1 MTLNSKIKIQYDSTA
16 EWGHLYKNEM
26 LPEEH
31 ITMEIPSQDLTA
43 TQVFKF
49 FRNFML
55 AIGYSPYS
63 IMNGACSLAFCDEY
77 SIEDMRKVAKENDL
91 TLNEDLQ
98 ELLEKRMQQELK
110 WKEEANPD
118 WQARYFEL
126 QENTQKEILD
136 LKAKLS
142 RALNPDNAN
151 YTDAEINAMFA
162 GVKK

>member
-16 EWGHLYKNEM
+16 EWGQLYKDEM

-77 SIEDMRKVAKENDL
+77 NIEDMRKVAKENDL
-91 TLNEDLQ
+91 TLNEDLSD
-98 ELLEKRMQQELK
+98 LLDERMQQELK
-110 WKEEANPD
+110 WKEEANPN
-118 WQARYFEL
+118 WQEL
-126 QENTQKEILD
+126 YENSQKEILD

-142 RALNPDNAN
+142 RALNPDAEQ
-151 YTDAEINAMFA
+151 YTEEEIDAMFA
-162 GVKK
+162 RVKK

>member
-16 EWGHLYKNEM
+16 EWGQLYKDEM

-63 IMNGACSLAFCDEY
+63 IMNGACSLAFNDEHN
-77 SIEDMRKVAKENDL
+77 IEDMRKVAKENDL
-91 TLNEDLQ
+91 TLNEDLSD
-98 ELLEKRMQQELK
+98 LLDERMQQELK
-110 WKEEANPD
+110 WKEEANPN
-118 WQARYFEL
+118 WQVRYYEL
-126 QENTQKEILD
+126 HENTQKEILD

-142 RALNPDNAN
+142 RALNPDAEQ
-151 YTDAEINAMFA
+151 YTEEEIDAMCE
-162 GVKK
+162 GQK

>member
-1 MTLNSKIKIQYDSTA
+1 
-16 EWGHLYKNEM
+16 M

-77 SIEDMRKVAKENDL
+77 NIEDMRKVAKENDL

-98 ELLEKRMQQELK
+98 ELLDKRMQQELK
-110 WKEEANPD
+110 WKEEANPN
-118 WQARYFEL
+118 WQEL
-126 QENTQKEILD
+126 YENSQKEILD

-142 RALNPDNAN
+142 RALNPDNPQ
-151 YTDAEINAMFA
+151 YTEEEIDAMFA
-162 GVKK
+162 RVKK

>member
-16 EWGHLYKNEM
+16 EWGHLYKDEM

-63 IMNGACSLAFCDEY
+63 IMNGACSLAFSDEY
-77 SIEDMRKVAKENDL
+77 DIEDMRKVAKENDL
-91 TLNEDLQ
+91 TLNEDLND
-98 ELLEKRMQQELK
+98 LLDERMQLELK
-110 WKEEANPD
+110 WKEVEANSN
-118 WQARYFEL
+118 WHEL
-126 QENTQKEILD
+126 HENSQKEILD

-142 RALNPDNAN
+142 RALNPDAEQ
-151 YTDAEINAMFA
+151 YTEAEIDAMFA
-162 GVKK
+162 RVKK

>member
-16 EWGHLYKNEM
+16 EWGHLYKDEM

-98 ELLEKRMQQELK
+98 ERLDERMQQELK
-110 WKEEANPD
+110 WKEEANPN
-118 WQARYFEL
+118 WQMRYYEL
-126 QENTQKEILD
+126 HENTQKEILD

-142 RALNPDNAN
+142 RALNPDAEQ
-151 YTDAEINAMFA
+151 YTEAEIDAMFA
-162 GVKK
+162 RVKK

>member
-16 EWGHLYKNEM
+16 EWGHLYKDEM

-63 IMNGACSLAFCDEY
+63 IMNGACSLAFNDEHN
-77 SIEDMRKVAKENDL
+77 IEDMRKVAKENDL
-91 TLNEDLQ
+91 SLNEDLQ
-98 ELLEKRMQQELK
+98 ERLEERMQQELK
-110 WKEEANPD
+110 WKEEANPK
-118 WQARYFEL
+118 WQEL
-126 QENTQKEILD
+126 YENSQKEILD

-142 RALNPDNAN
+142 RALNPDAEQ
-151 YTDAEINAMFA
+151 YTEEEIDAMCE
-162 GVKK
+162 GQK